1 MLNIIKDAD
10 EYNVVT
16 MDLRPEWDAN
26 TSIQSGLGVVF
37 ILCLVSLVWTANTL
51 HSLTALIPC

>member
-1 MLNIIKDAD
+1 MPNIIKDAD

-16 MDLRPEWDAN
+16 MDLRLECDAN

-37 ILCLVSLVWTANTL
+37 ILCLVSLV
-51 HSLTALIPC
+51 